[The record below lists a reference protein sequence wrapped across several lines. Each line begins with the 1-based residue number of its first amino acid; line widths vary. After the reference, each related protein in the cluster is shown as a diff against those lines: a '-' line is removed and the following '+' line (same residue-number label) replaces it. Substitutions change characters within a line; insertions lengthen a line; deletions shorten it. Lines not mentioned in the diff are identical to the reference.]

1 MQPQQPENNSTQNI
15 FSWSLI
21 ALVFVYMLALN
32 ILMPMHRDD
41 YGYALIWGT
50 LDHLSSW
57 PDVFRSLYIH
67 YMTHGGRMVAYL
79 LLDGSLYL
87 GKQWYNPFMAF
98 CYTALMILIYWHSQR
113 KISFRFN
120 PYILLA
126 IILFAWLG
134 LPHFAEVNLW
144 MAGAT
149 GYLFTAVL
157 ILAFLLPYHF
167 ALLQKPLWRDGFLAV
182 IGMFLGG
189 ILAGWTIENTAVAMT
204 LATACFTLYFYKK
217 KALQKWM
224 VSGLIGAIAGTA
236 LLVLAPGNYVRAAA
250 STTKFIYHITNLFA
264 AGVETLF
271 YVLPVVLFLVF
282 VWRYLLLDY
291 AKKKNILAAGQE
303 NAKNPLTVSMALLAG
318 VIVFLLVSYVND
330 NFFSQWLGNALYN
343 QAAVKFGLAT
353 AKLKAQ
359 LFNTM
364 SGLEEMFVY
373 LLTVTFI
380 FRYACAKAGLRKKDI
395 KTISAK
401 ISMREM
407 LAAYPALYHAA
418 AWIALA
424 VVNHFVMVASP
435 RFPARASYG
444 SVVFLIIGA
453 ASVFTIPEVRQYLL
467 DTGRKKH
474 LAWLAGVIL
483 VPMAAATLYQHVV
496 IHREDGRRMAYVAQ
510 MAAQGVTRLEV
521 EPISIKN
528 RVLRHVYFE
537 DLDNRVSKSHLCDY
551 YRLEDIQLKG
561 K

>member
-1 MQPQQPENNSTQNI
+1 MQLQQPKNNPQENRI
-15 FSWSLI
+15 AWGLL
-21 ALVFVYMLALN
+21 ALVFAYMLALN
-32 ILMPMHRDD
+32 VLMPMHRDD

-50 LDHLSSW
+50 LDHFNSW
-57 PDVFRSLYIH
+57 GDVFQSLYNH

-79 LLDGSLYL
+79 VLDGSLYL

-98 CYTALMILIYWHSQR
+98 CYTALMVLMYWHSQR
-113 KISFRFN
+113 KISLRFN
-120 PYILLA
+120 PYILLV

-134 LPHFAEVNLW
+134 FPHFAEVNLW

-167 ALLQKPLWRDGFLAV
+167 ALLQKPVWSDNMPAV
-182 IGMFLGG
+182 VGMFLGG
-189 ILAGWTIENTAVAMT
+189 ILAGWTIENTAVSMT
-204 LATACFTLYFYKK
+204 LATAGFTLYFYKK
-217 KALQKWM
+217 KSLQKWM
-224 VSGLIGAIAGTA
+224 VSGLLGAIAGTA

-250 STTKFIYHITNLFA
+250 STTKFIYHVTNLIA

-271 YVLPVVLFLVF
+271 YVLPIVLFLVF
-282 VWRYLLLDY
+282 VWRYLLLNY
-291 AKKKNILAAGQE
+291 ARKKGILAAGRQ
-303 NAKNPLTVSMALLAG
+303 NAKNTLTVSTVLMAG
-318 VIVFLLVSYVND
+318 VIAFLLVSYLND

-343 QAAVKFGLAT
+343 QVAIQFGFAT

-373 LLTVTFI
+373 LLTVSFI
-380 FRYACAKAGLRKKDI
+380 FRYACTKAGLRKKDI
-395 KTISAK
+395 KAISAAV
-401 ISMREM
+401 SWREM

-424 VVNHFVMVASP
+424 IVNHFVMVASP

-444 SVVFLIIGA
+444 SVAFLIIGA
-453 ASVFTIPEVRQYLL
+453 ASVFTIPEVRQYWL
-467 DTGRKKH
+467 DNGRKKI
-474 LAWLAGVIL
+474 LIGLISFIL
-483 VPMAAATLYQHVV
+483 VPMAAATLYQHAV
-496 IHREDGRRMAYVAQ
+496 IHREDGQRMAYVAQ
-510 MAAQGVTRLEV
+510 MAAQGLTRLEV
-521 EPISIKN
+521 EPVSIKN